1 MKKNKF
7 EKIYIMLGINEIG
20 TGTADTFAEQYGK
33 VINTIREKQPD
44 AIIFIQSI
52 MHVTKK
58 KDKE

>member
-1 MKKNKF
+1 
-7 EKIYIMLGINEIG
+7 MLGINEIG

-52 MHVTKK
+52 MHVTKRKTK
-58 KDKE
+58 KKLI